1 MYTQVLVCVVVPRT
15 EEHLSSDRPLAE
27 GEAERL
33 AERMAAFATASRLKL
48 LYALIGGELSVEELA
63 SRAGLSAN
71 AVSQQLRVLRH
82 LRLVAV
88 RRDGRR
94 MLYRLHDEH
103 LVHLLGAIRHQLEH
117 AERGWSEDTTAA
129 HVGSR
134 A

>member
-1 MYTQVLVCVVVPRT
+1 MLACTDVPRP
-15 EEHLSSDRPLAE
+15 EEHLSPERQLAP
-27 GEAERL
+27 GEAERI

-48 LYALIGGELSVEELA
+48 LYALTGGELAVDDLA
-63 SRAGLSAN
+63 ARAGLTPN

-94 MLYRLHDEH
+94 MLYRLHDQH
-103 LVHLLGAIRHQLEH
+103 LVDLLAAIRHQLEH
-117 AERGWSEDTTAA
+117 ADRGWTEHPHPSQD
-129 HVGSR
+129 HDVSPR

>member
-1 MYTQVLVCVVVPRT
+1 VPRP
-15 EEHLSSDRPLAE
+15 EEHLSPDRPLDH

-48 LYALIGGELSVEELA
+48 LYALVPRELAVEELA
-63 SRAGLSAN
+63 TRAGLSPN

-103 LVHLLGAIRHQLEH
+103 LVDLLGAIRHQLEH
-117 AERGWSEDTTAA
+117 AERGWSEQPPRS
-129 HVGSR
+129 VGED
-134 A
+134 ANV